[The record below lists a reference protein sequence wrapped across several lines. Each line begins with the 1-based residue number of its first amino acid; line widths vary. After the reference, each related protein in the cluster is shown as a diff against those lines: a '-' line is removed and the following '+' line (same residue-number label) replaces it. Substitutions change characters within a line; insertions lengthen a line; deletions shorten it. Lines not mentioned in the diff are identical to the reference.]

1 VVKNHLH
8 QASVSTRPLIK
19 DTEGDFSGRCRKRVG
34 IRDLDKI
41 HRTLPEFQTEND
53 DEEVL
58 QDEDGLAILDEQ
70 TAGYIYDNLR

>member
-1 VVKNHLH
+1 
-8 QASVSTRPLIK
+8 
-19 DTEGDFSGRCRKRVG
+19 
-34 IRDLDKI
+34 
-41 HRTLPEFQTEND
+41 LPEFQTEND